1 MRLGESSC
9 PPLYTLFGIDVTP
22 LVRARWGGHV
32 RHGGTGADRRH
43 GRAGSGS
50 RIVTSGTAPRQGV
63 PDPYRYRAASL
74 AVRVR
79 AVRGCTPTRAA
90 RSLRNPYRQAG
101 AIRPRSLRRPGGGL
115 TPGTTHHPMPMAAGT
130 GPASAGTEAEAEP
143 GAAAGP
149 RPEARPEFRHVSVL
163 GRLAFRHVSVRGGG
177 PGRPR
182 RRRRRP
188 RADASPRRRAG
199 GRTGG
204 STCAGGR
211 SRAARSGGRTGRGG
225 LRSRGSSPGLRSLAA
240 RAAPNHGVSQKGVT
254 PSGSTLTTWAVPG
267 MSVSRDADAPTP
279 SAHCSNAH

>member
-1 MRLGESSC
+1 M
-9 PPLYTLFGIDVTP
+9 
-22 LVRARWGGHV
+22 
-32 RHGGTGADRRH
+32 
-43 GRAGSGS
+43 GR
-50 RIVTSGTAPRQGV
+50 
-63 PDPYRYRAASL
+63 
-74 AVRVR
+74 
-79 AVRGCTPTRAA
+79 TRASWRDRGGQEA
-90 RSLRNPYRQAG
+90 
-101 AIRPRSLRRPGGGL
+101 RPGGERVTDRHQRYGAAPGGPRPVQVSSGLPGGPGARRAGVHPHPGGAEPSEPVPAGGCHTAPIPEAAGGRL

-130 GPASAGTEAEAEP
+130 GPASAGTEAEP